1 MKKTLLALAVL
12 GAFAGVASAQNNVTV
27 YGIADAGIQY
37 RNDGNPAGKTWSL
50 ESGQLNSN
58 RIGFRGTEDLGG
70 GLSAIFTLENGYNI
84 DIGTLNQSTPTTQR
98 LFGRQ
103 AWVGLSSNSFG
114 SVKLG
119 RQQTALYYGLTEIDP
134 FRINLAGNAEKIFGA
149 GQYFADPLL
158 RTDNTVNYAT
168 PTIAGFTGSLS
179 YAFGEVPGSISTARS
194 WGAGASYVNSPLN
207 VQIAYQKSNTAPLV
221 TPLATA
227 LGVPST
233 TTAPA
238 TADIRT
244 VLVGG
249 TWDFRVA
256 KAHLGYANTRFDTLG
271 GGRSTKDDNWLVG
284 ATVPITPIDAVLAS
298 WIRNNVKD
306 LPSGKTNQ
314 YALGYTHA
322 LSRRTSLYT
331 SAAYAKND
339 SSIGVLAFGPG
350 KNYRAVNFG
359 VRTMF

>member
-1 MKKTLLALAVL
+1 
-12 GAFAGVASAQNNVTV
+12 VASAQNNVTV
-27 YGIADAGIQY
+27 YGIVDAGIQY
-37 RNDGNPAGKTWSL
+37 SNDGNPAGKTWTL
-50 ESGQLNSN
+50 ESGLLDFS
-58 RIGFRGTEDLGG
+58 RLGFRGTEDLGG
-70 GLSAIFTLENGYNI
+70 GLSAIFTLENGFNV
-84 DIGTLNQSTPTTQR
+84 DTGTLGQSTATTQR

-119 RQQTALYYGLTEIDP
+119 RQQTALFYGLYAIDP
-134 FRINLAGNAEKIFGA
+134 FRIDLAGNADRIFGA
-149 GQYFADPLL
+149 GQYFADPLY
-158 RTDNTVNYAT
+158 RTDNTVNYST
-168 PTIAGFTGSLS
+168 PLIAGFTGSLS

-194 WGAGASYVNSPLN
+194 WGAGASYVIAPLN
-207 VQIAYQKSNTAPLV
+207 VQVAYQKSNTAPV
-221 TPLATA
+221 VAPLAAA
-227 LGVPST
+227 LGAPLT
-233 TTAPA
+233 GTPPTATA

-284 ATVPITPIDAVLAS
+284 ATVPITPADAVLAS

-331 SAAYAKND
+331 SAAYTKND
-339 SSIGVLAFGPG
+339 TGVGINAFGP
-350 KNYRAVNFG
+350 NNSNRVFNFG
-359 VRTMF
+359 VRHIF

>member
-12 GAFAGVASAQNNVTV
+12 GASAGVASAQQSNVTV
-27 YGIADAGIQY
+27 YGIVDAGVQY
-37 RNDGNPAGKTWSL
+37 KNDGNPAGKTLSL
-50 ESGQLNSN
+50 ESGMQNSS
-58 RIGFRGTEDLGG
+58 RLGFKGTEDLGG
-70 GLSAIFTLENGYNI
+70 GLSAIFTLENGFNV
-84 DIGTLNQSTPTTQR
+84 DDGTLGNGGR

-103 AWVGLSSNSFG
+103 AWVGLNGGFG
-114 SVKLG
+114 TVKLG
-119 RQQTALYYGLTEIDP
+119 RQQTALYYALSEDDP
-134 FRINLAGNAEKIFGA
+134 FHINLAGNAQKVFGA
-149 GQYFADPLL
+149 GQYGTDPLS
-158 RTDNTVNYAT
+158 RSDNTISYSTAT
-168 PTIAGFTGSLS
+168 IGGFTGSAS
-179 YAFGEVPGSISTARS
+179 YSFGEQAGNNSLNRS
-194 WGAGASYVNSPLN
+194 VSAAGTYVNGPLN
-207 VQIAYQKSNTAPLV
+207 AQLVYQKSNTAPLV

-233 TTAPA
+233 AAAPA

-256 KAHLGYANTRFDTLG
+256 KAHVGYANTRFDTLG

-331 SAAYAKND
+331 SAAYVKND
-339 SSIGVLAFGPG
+339 SSIGVLAFAPG
-350 KNYRAVNFG
+350 NSLRVVNFG
-359 VRTMF
+359 VRHIF

>member
-12 GAFAGVASAQNNVTV
+12 GAFAGAASAQNNVTV

-37 RNDGNPAGKTWSL
+37 RNDGNPAGKTWTL
-50 ESGQLNSN
+50 ESGLLNTN

-84 DIGTLNQSTPTTQR
+84 DTGTLGQSTATTTR

-103 AWVGLSSNSFG
+103 AWVGLSGGFG

-119 RQQTALYYGLTEIDP
+119 RQQTALYYALTEIDP
-134 FRINLAGNAEKIFGA
+134 FRINLAGNAQRIFGA
-149 GQYFADPLL
+149 GQYFADPFL
-158 RTDNTVNYAT
+158 RTDNTVNYSTANFG
-168 PTIAGFTGSLS
+168 GFTGSVS

-194 WGAGASYVNSPLN
+194 WGAGATYVNAPVN
-207 VQIAYQKSNTAPLV
+207 VQIAYQKSNTAAV
-221 TPLATA
+221 VGPLATA
-227 LGVPST
+227 LGT
-233 TTAPA
+233 GTAN
-238 TADIRT
+238 ADIRT

-256 KAHLGYANTRFDTLG
+256 KAHLGYANTKFDSLAG
-271 GGRSTKDDNWLVG
+271 PSTKDDNWLVG
-284 ATVPITPIDAVLAS
+284 ATVPITPADAVLAS

-306 LPSGKTNQ
+306 VPAGKTNQ

-331 SAAYAKND
+331 SAAYVKND
-339 SSIGVLAFGPG
+339 DRIGLNAFGPG
-350 KNYRAVNFG
+350 NSTRVFNFG
-359 VRTMF
+359 MRHMF